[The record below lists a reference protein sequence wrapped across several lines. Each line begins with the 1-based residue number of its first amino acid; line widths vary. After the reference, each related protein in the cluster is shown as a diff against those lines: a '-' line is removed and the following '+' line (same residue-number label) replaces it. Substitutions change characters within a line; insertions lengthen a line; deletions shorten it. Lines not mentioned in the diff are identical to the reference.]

1 MKYHAGKSAQQPN
14 SSKIKWL
21 NFVSP
26 EEERVKRFQQQVN
39 SGLVS
44 LTRPRDVRVR
54 DTEEKTTTKVVVTQ
68 LNILETL
75 LFSHGS
81 RLIFRIA

>member
-1 MKYHAGKSAQQPN
+1 MRYHGSKSAPKLN
-14 SSKIKWL
+14 YSNIKWL
-21 NFVSP
+21 NFGSP

-54 DTEEKTTTKVVVTQ
+54 DTEKKTTTKVVVTIWE
-68 LNILETL
+68 ILI
-75 LFSHGS
+75 LFP
-81 RLIFRIA
+81 LVQTIFSYCVAK

>member
-1 MKYHAGKSAQQPN
+1 MRYHGSQSAN
-14 SSKIKWL
+14 NLINVKWL

-54 DTEEKTTTKVVVTQ
+54 DTEKKTTPKVVFTSK
-68 LNILETL
+68 ISGKT
-75 LFSHGS
+75 
-81 RLIFRIA
+81 LIFSPTGPDYVFVLRG